1 MYSACALSAHVL
13 VVEDEPAIAAMLAA
27 LLKKNGYRVSYAV
40 DGYEALDR
48 LAQEPPDLILLDLGL
63 PLLDGYE
70 VCRHIKQD
78 LRTRFVP
85 VVILTAQDP
94 IETRMRVWDVGAD
107 EFISKP
113 IQSVELLARCQA
125 LLRSKRLTDEL
136 ETAQS
141 VLFALARAVEAKS
154 AYTHGH
160 AERVTAYALLLADEI
175 HLERG
180 RREILRQGALLHDI
194 GKISIPDAILDKPGA
209 LTVEEYEVVKQH
221 TVQGARIVE
230 PLRSLRETVP
240 LIRSHHERLD
250 GKGYPDGL
258 RGDEISLLVRIL
270 AVVDV
275 YDALSSLR
283 PYRAAIPLP
292 ACLSILRESAAGGGL
307 DRELVEHFA
316 SVLDAN
322 GFPEQDP
329 TAARPGPENEAE
341 CMTGIAALG
350 QR

>member
-1 MYSACALSAHVL
+1 MSLSDALSSHVL
-13 VVEDEPAIAAMLAA
+13 VVEDEPAIAALLTA
-27 LLKKNGYRVSYAV
+27 LLKKNGYRVSCAT
-40 DGYEALDR
+40 DGFEALDR

-78 LRTRFVP
+78 LRTRLVP

-94 IETRMRVWDVGAD
+94 VETRLRVWDVGAD

-113 IQSVELLARCQA
+113 IQSVELLARCQS

-160 AERVTAYALLLADEI
+160 AERVAAYALLLADEI
-175 HLERG
+175 HLDRR
-180 RREILRQGALLHDI
+180 RREVLRQGALLHDI
-194 GKISIPDAILDKPGA
+194 GKISVPDAILDKPGS
-209 LTVEEYEVVKQH
+209 LTVDEYEIVKQH

-258 RGDEISLLVRIL
+258 R
-270 AVVDV
+270 
-275 YDALSSLR
+275 
-283 PYRAAIPLP
+283 
-292 ACLSILRESAAGGGL
+292 
-307 DRELVEHFA
+307 
-316 SVLDAN
+316 
-322 GFPEQDP
+322 
-329 TAARPGPENEAE
+329 
-341 CMTGIAALG
+341 
-350 QR
+350 

>member
-1 MYSACALSAHVL
+1 MYSADVPLPRVL
-13 VVEDEPAIAAMLAA
+13 VVEDEPAIATMLAA
-27 LLKKNGYRVSYAV
+27 LLKQDGYRVSFAA
-40 DGYEALDR
+40 DGIEALDR
-48 LAQEPPDLILLDLGL
+48 LAEEPPDLILLDLGL

-70 VCRHIKQD
+70 VCRRIKHD
-78 LRTRFVP
+78 PRTRLLP
-85 VVILTAQDP
+85 VIILTAQDP
-94 IETRMRVWDVGAD
+94 LDTRLRVWELGAD

-113 IQSVELLARCQA
+113 IQTVELLARCQS
-125 LLRSKRLTDEL
+125 LLRAKRLTDEL

-154 AYTHGH
+154 PYTQGH
-160 AERVTAYALLLADEI
+160 AERAAAYALLLADEVR
-175 HLERG
+175 LDRSQ
-180 RREILRQGALLHDI
+180 REILRQGALLHDI
-194 GKISIPDAILDKPGA
+194 GKISIPDVILDKPGA
-209 LTVEEYEVVKQH
+209 LTAEEYEIVKQH

-250 GKGYPDGL
+250 GRGYPDGL
-258 RGDEISLLVRIL
+258 RGNEIPPLVRIL

-307 DRELVEHFA
+307 DADLVERFA
-316 SVLDAN
+316 NVLGAQRSPGPDI
-322 GFPEQDP
+322 E
-329 TAARPGPENEAE
+329 AARPGPDNEAE

-350 QR
+350 HR

>member
-1 MYSACALSAHVL
+1 MYSADVPPPRVL
-13 VVEDEPAIAAMLAA
+13 VVEDEPAIATMLAA
-27 LLKKNGYRVSYAV
+27 LLKQDGYRVSCAA
-40 DGYEALDR
+40 DGIEALDR
-48 LAQEPPDLILLDLGL
+48 LADEPPDLILLDLGL

-70 VCRHIKQD
+70 VCRRIKQD
-78 LRTRFVP
+78 PRTRLLP
-85 VVILTAQDP
+85 VIILTAQDP
-94 IETRMRVWDVGAD
+94 LDTRLRVWELGAD

-113 IQSVELLARCQA
+113 IQTVELLARCQS
-125 LLRSKRLTDEL
+125 LLRAKRLTDEL

-154 AYTHGH
+154 PYTHGH
-160 AERVTAYALLLADEI
+160 AERAAAYALLLADEI
-175 HLERG
+175 RLDRSQ
-180 RREILRQGALLHDI
+180 REILRQGALLHDI
-194 GKISIPDAILDKPGA
+194 GKISIPDVILDKPGA
-209 LTVEEYEVVKQH
+209 LTADEYEIVKQH

-250 GKGYPDGL
+250 GRGYPDGL
-258 RGDEISLLVRIL
+258 RANEIPPLVRIL

-307 DRELVEHFA
+307 DGDLVERFA
-316 SVLDAN
+316 NVLGAHSSPGPDM
-322 GFPEQDP
+322 E
-329 TAARPGPENEAE
+329 AARPGPDNEAE

>member
-1 MYSACALSAHVL
+1 MCSADAPSSRIL
-13 VVEDEPAIAAMLAA
+13 VVEDDPTNAAMLAA
-27 LLKKNGYRVSYAV
+27 LLKQNGYRVSCAA
-40 DGYEALDR
+40 DGFEALDR

-70 VCRHIKQD
+70 VCRRIKQD
-78 LRTRFVP
+78 PRTRLVP

-94 IETRMRVWDVGAD
+94 VDTRLRVWDLGAD

-113 IQSVELLARCQA
+113 IQSVELLARCES
-125 LLRSKRLTDEL
+125 LLRAKRLTDEL
-136 ETAQS
+136 ETAQA

-154 AYTHGH
+154 PYTHGH
-160 AERVTAYALLLADEI
+160 AERVAAYALMLADEI
-175 HLERG
+175 RLERG
-180 RREILRQGALLHDI
+180 QREVLRQGALLHDI

-209 LTVEEYEVVKQH
+209 LTAEEYAVVKQH

-250 GKGYPDGL
+250 GRGYPDGL
-258 RGDEISLLVRIL
+258 RADQLSLPVRIL

-292 ACLSILRESAAGGGL
+292 ACLSILREGAAGGGL
-307 DRELVEHFA
+307 DPELVEHFA
-316 SVLDAN
+316 TVLGAH
-322 GFPEQDP
+322 GFPGPDSE
-329 TAARPGPENEAE
+329 AARPGPENEAE